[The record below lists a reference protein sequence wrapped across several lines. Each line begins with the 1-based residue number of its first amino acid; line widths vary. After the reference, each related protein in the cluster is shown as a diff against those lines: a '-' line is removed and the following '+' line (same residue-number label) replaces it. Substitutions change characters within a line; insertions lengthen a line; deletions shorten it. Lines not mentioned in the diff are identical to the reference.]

1 MRLSISTLLFFMISA
16 FIVSSSYVAGQ
27 GIPSFHSLDF
37 TKLQEAAPVAAF
49 AAPAGAL
56 ILGSALYSLFKSVGW
71 LITVL
76 GSAAMAFIVMA
87 IFFKPQLQSLIQPMV
102 G

>member
-1 MRLSISTLLFFMISA
+1 MVGA

-27 GIPSFHSLDF
+27 GIPNIHNLDF
-37 TKLQEAAPVAAF
+37 SKLSEAAPVAAF

-56 ILGSALYSLFKSVGW
+56 ILGSALYSLFKTIGW
-71 LITVL
+71 AISLA
-76 GSAAMAFIVMA
+76 GSAAIA
-87 IFFKPQLQSLIQPMV
+87 ILAIALFFKPEIQSLIQPLA

>member
-1 MRLSISTLLFFMISA
+1 MISA
-16 FIVSSSYVAGQ
+16 FIISSSYVSGQ
-27 GIPSFHSLDF
+27 GIPNIHSLDF
-37 TKLQEAAPVAAF
+37 SKLRDAAPVAAF

-71 LITVL
+71 VITVF
-76 GSAAMAFIVMA
+76 GSAAMAFIILA
-87 IFFKPQLQSLIQPMV
+87 FFFKPEMQALMQPML